1 MVFVEILKRFLGTT
15 VLWFSYY
22 QTIYTCDFDYK
33 LRVDLTV
40 QILLQVLL
48 LLHLLKQDNFIIGM
62 KYEHFYQPPV
72 LAILQG
78 RTTLLSYMRKK
89 KDKRNDRYI
98 KHVFGLAYRYA
109 KNFPFVGYFQVS
121 LEKQLKSNFS
131 IDRGTPGFHRDLPCK
146 VKMNTGSLLREKAFE
161 AYFYSP
167 SLSYIRISR
176 CSRFPTLHYWYLID
190 IWSIQ
195 SLLFIVQRRDIYS
208 IAM

>member
-78 RTTLLSYMRKK
+78 RTTLFDLYEE
-89 KDKRNDRYI
+89 KRI
-98 KHVFGLAYRYA
+98 SAMIA
-109 KNFPFVGYFQVS
+109 TSSMS
-121 LEKQLKSNFS
+121 LDQHIAMQK
-131 IDRGTPGFHRDLPCK
+131 I
-146 VKMNTGSLLREKAFE
+146 SLLLGTFKYHWKSSSKATF
-161 AYFYSP
+161 
-167 SLSYIRISR
+167 LSIEEPQGSIE
-176 CSRFPTLHYWYLID
+176 TYL
-190 IWSIQ
+190 
-195 SLLFIVQRRDIYS
+195 VR
-208 IAM
+208 